1 MDKDKNRDG
10 RRREILSA
18 VLALLREGGTEA
30 VTTARI
36 AARAHCSKETLY
48 AWFGDRAGIFQA
60 LVAEQSAHINAMLA
74 RETGGEASARD
85 TLVRAGAALLDL
97 LTGEASLAINRA
109 AMADGSGDLAGDLRA
124 LGRERTV
131 PLFVVLI
138 ERLQGEGVL
147 ATGDALAQFSTF
159 YGLLIGDRQIRALLG
174 DRAARPAAG
183 EFEAIARHAVDGLE
197 AIHGR

>member
-1 MDKDKNRDG
+1 MDKDR

-18 VLALLREGGTEA
+18 VLALLREGGVEA

-48 AWFGDRAGIFQA
+48 TWFGDRAGIFQA

-74 RETGGEASARD
+74 RETTGDAPARE
-85 TLVRAGAALLDL
+85 TLVSAGAALLDL

-109 AMADGSGDLAGDLRA
+109 AMADGSGELADDLRA
-124 LGRERTV
+124 QGRERTM
-131 PLFVVLI
+131 PLFTTLI
-138 ERLQGEGVL
+138 ARMQEEGAL
-147 ATGDALAQFSTF
+147 TSGDTGTQFSTF

-174 DRAARPAAG
+174 DRTARPAAG
-183 EFEAIARHAVDGLE
+183 AFETIARQAVEGLV